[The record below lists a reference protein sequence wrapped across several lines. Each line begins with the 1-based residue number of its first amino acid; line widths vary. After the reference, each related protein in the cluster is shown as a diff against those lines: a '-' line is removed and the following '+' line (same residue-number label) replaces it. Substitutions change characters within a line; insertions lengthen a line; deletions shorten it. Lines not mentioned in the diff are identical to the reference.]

1 MPNEY
6 EGSSQLRGSVAD
18 ARRVVTEGYDL
29 CRYVYAGALHYQGAV
44 AWVAGGQNN
53 QGGALVAE
61 GVA

>member
-6 EGSSQLRGSVAD
+6 QGSSQLCGSVAD

-44 AWVAGGQNN
+44 AGVAGGQNN
-53 QGGALVAE
+53 KGGALVAE
-61 GVA
+61 

>member
-6 EGSSQLRGSVAD
+6 QGSGQLRGSVAD
-18 ARRVVTEGYDL
+18 ARRVVTKGYDL